1 MRASSRRVVSSLRP
15 TSYLNYA
22 RTTMK
27 AFLAARSIFFVVLLP
42 GTVAG
47 YVPFRLLRSAGQLRW
62 PVLSLP
68 TCLAALPI
76 LVGAAVLLTSVW
88 EFFAA
93 GHGTLA
99 PIDPPRQ
106 LVLSGLYRFTRN
118 PMYNGV
124 VAVLLGQ
131 AWFFSS
137 VRLLE
142 YAATV
147 LVCFHLFVVLYEKPS
162 LESRFDESYLSYCK
176 AVPRWGFTVHPFSMR

>member
-1 MRASSRRVVSSLRP
+1 MVRQMSH
-15 TSYLNYA
+15 T

-47 YVPFRLLRSAGQLRW
+47 YVPLRLLRSAGQLRW
-62 PVLSLP
+62 PPLSLF
-68 TCLAALPI
+68 TCLAALTT
-76 LVGAAVLLTSVW
+76 LVGAVVLLASVW

-99 PIDPPRQ
+99 PIDPPRR
-106 LVLSGLYRFTRN
+106 LVVSGLYRFTRN
-118 PMYNGV
+118 PMYNGL

-131 AWFFSS
+131 AWLFSS
-137 VRLLE
+137 VRLLG

-147 LVCFHLFVVLYEKPS
+147 LVCFHLFVVLYEEPA
-162 LESRFDESYLSYCK
+162 LESRFGESYLSYRK
-176 AVPRWGFTVHPFSMR
+176 AVPRWGFTLHPFSTG

>member
-1 MRASSRRVVSSLRP
+1 
-15 TSYLNYA
+15 
-22 RTTMK
+22 MK
-27 AFLAARSIFFVVLLP
+27 TFLAARSIFFVVLLP

-47 YVPFRLLRSAGQLRW
+47 YVPFRLLRSGGQLCW
-62 PVLSLP
+62 PALSLSA
-68 TCLAALPI
+68 CLAALTT
-76 LVGAAVLLTSVW
+76 LVGAVVPLASVS

-93 GHGTLA
+93 GHRTLA

-106 LVLSGLYRFTRN
+106 LVVSGLYRFTRN

-147 LVCFHLFVVLYEKPS
+147 LVCFHLFVVLYEEPS
-162 LESRFDESYLSYCK
+162 LESRFGESYLSYRK
-176 AVPRWGFTVHPFSMR
+176 AVPRWGFTVHPLSTR